1 MPCAAPYS
9 ISPMDKKGF
18 SSMSTDP
25 SNDRPPLSIQWS
37 PVGKQMKAVLRVLDG
52 DRLIEAET
60 VDLAKPEKR
69 RMFAEKIAAAAG
81 ADCVALEEELLA
93 ISLQRS
99 IAADA
104 PSQSPPD
111 DDLIAL
117 TRREIEAMDP
127 AVLEDAEQ
135 LLADPAL
142 IDRISADIEA
152 AGVAGEED
160 LRLTLYMI
168 GTSRLLRR
176 PLAGIVQGQSSS
188 GKSYTIERV
197 AAMFPKESVIHA
209 TQMTPQALFHAQ
221 AGSLSHRWVVA
232 GERSRIDNDDKAE
245 ATRALREMLAAG
257 RLSKMMPVKLGG
269 EIKTVMIEQPGPIAF
284 VESTTAARIFEE
296 DANRCILL
304 STDERRGQTKTI
316 LRRLA
321 LYVSGKVAPPAG
333 DVLAR
338 HHALQRLLERRDV
351 VIPYAEALATELEL
365 YADRCECRRAFPMIL
380 SMIQASALLHQRQR
394 ATNDNGSLIAG
405 PADYE
410 ITARLLSGPLGRTL
424 GENLSDPARR
434 FLDRVLAEVDA
445 PTDPLPVPFTAS
457 AVRHR
462 LQAGRSTVS
471 GFLAELEDKGYLE
484 YAETAPS
491 GRGRPPKA
499 WRPTDRADDGGDV
512 LPPCRIVFRDPP
524 SGGGS
529 AEMA

>member
-1 MPCAAPYS
+1 
-9 ISPMDKKGF
+9 
-18 SSMSTDP
+18 MSTDP

-81 ADCVALEEELLA
+81 ADCAGIEEELLA

-99 IAADA
+99 SAPDA

-111 DDLIAL
+111 DDLVAL
-117 TRREIEAMDP
+117 TRREIEATDP

-304 STDERRGQTKTI
+304 STDERRRQTTTI
-316 LRRLA
+316 LHRLA
-321 LYVSGKVAPPAG
+321 LQVSGKVPPRGA
-333 DVLAR
+333 DVTDR
-338 HHALQRLLERRDV
+338 HHTLQRLLQRRDI
-351 VIPYAEALATELEL
+351 VIPYAEALADKLDV
-365 YADRCECRRAFPMIL
+365 YAHRCECRRAFPMIL
-380 SMIQASALLHQRQR
+380 SMIQASALLHQHQR
-394 ATNDNGSLIAG
+394 RADEAGRLIATV
-405 PADYE
+405 ADYE
-410 ITARLLSGPLGRTL
+410 LAARLLAGPLGRTI
-424 GENLSDPARR
+424 GESLSDPARR
-434 FLDRVLAEVDA
+434 FLDKLLAEVDD
-445 PTDPLPVPFTAS
+445 PIDPLAVPFTA
-457 AVRHR
+457 AVVRRR

-471 GFLAELEDKGYLE
+471 GFLAELEEKGLLE
-484 YAETAPS
+484 YCELAPN

-499 WRPTDRADDGGDV
+499 WRPCDRPVDGSDV
-512 LPPCRIVFRDPP
+512 LPL
-524 SGGGS
+524 SS
-529 AEMA
+529 ALFGKCAAPFIE